1 MFKKAESFCRIFL
14 QKSQQLRRQRKEM
27 LGLIPISSPDSLKK
41 VLQTLSGKWGDVV
54 EDLECLQVKHMKGA
68 MTNEVFMV
76 TWPTKDN
83 NFHHRKLLVRVYGE
97 GVGDLLFN
105 RKDEIRTFE
114 VVSRYGHGPKLLGRF
129 AGGRIEEFINAR
141 TLSAADLRGTEISAR
156 VSAKLREFHGINIPG
171 DRNVLIWDR
180 MRNWLRQAKSLCTP
194 EDLEEFG
201 LDKIEAEINLLE
213 HELYNESKQQEIG
226 FCHNDL
232 QYGNIMIDEDTNAI
246 TIIDYEYASYNP
258 VAYDIANHFCE
269 MAANYHSYTPHILDY
284 TLYPGEEERRRFIH
298 NYLSSSGEE
307 PKEEDIKQL
316 LDDAEKYTLA
326 SHLFWGL
333 WGIISGYVN
342 KIEFD
347 YAEYSRQRFK
357 QYWLRKP
364 ELLFSSQMY
373 VSNTK

>member
-1 MFKKAESFCRIFL
+1 MFRRAENFCRSFL
-14 QKSQQLRRQRKEM
+14 QLRRRQRTEM

-54 EDLECLQVKHMKGA
+54 EDLESLQVKPMKGA
-68 MTNEVFMV
+68 MTNEVYMV
-76 TWPTKDN
+76 EWPTKDN
-83 NFHHRKLLVRVYGE
+83 NLRHRKLLVRVYGE

-105 RKDEIRTFE
+105 RKDEIRMFE

-141 TLSAADLRGTEISAR
+141 TLSAADLRNTE
-156 VSAKLREFHGINIPG
+156 VSAFTASKLREFHSINIPG
-171 DRNVLIWDR
+171 DRNVLLWDR

-194 EDLEEFG
+194 EDSAEFG
-201 LDKIEAEINLLE
+201 LDNIEAEINLLE
-213 HELYNESKQQEIG
+213 HELHNECKQQKIG

-232 QYGNIMIDEDTNAI
+232 QYGNIMIDDDTNAI

-269 MAANYHSYTPHILDY
+269 MAANYHSETPHILDY

-298 NYLSSSGEE
+298 NYLSSSGKE
-307 PKEEDIKQL
+307 PKEEEIKQL
-316 LDDAEKYTLA
+316 LEYTEKYTLA
-326 SHLFWGL
+326 SHLLWGL

-357 QYWLRKP
+357 QFWLQKHK
-364 ELLFSSQMY
+364 LLSSFSS
-373 VSNTK
+373 